1 MNIENF
7 KIERIKRS
15 NIKIA
20 DYNPRFI
27 DEENKEKLKEGIKK
41 FGLVEPL
48 IWNKRTGTLV
58 SGHQRLSIID
68 KIQKNK
74 DYELTVSVIDV
85 NEKDEKILNV
95 QLNNKSMQGE
105 FDIESLGNLSL
116 DYDINISDFGF
127 SDLDIEMMYGANEK
141 FAELLPDTKEVTQ
154 AKRDIEEVK
163 KDRREMMEQYKNEQ
177 SADFYFI
184 VVCKDQKEKDEILT
198 KMNVPIYEQYVTVEM
213 LRRLIENG

>member
-15 NIKIA
+15 DIKIA

-68 KIQKNK
+68 KLKK
-74 DYELTVSVIDV
+74 GDYELTVSVIDV
-85 NEKDEKILNV
+85 DEKDEKILNV

-141 FAELLPDTKEVTQ
+141 FAELLPDTAEVAQ

-163 KDRREMMEQYKNEQ
+163 KDRREMVEQYKNEQ

-213 LRRLIENG
+213 LRRLIKNG

>member
-1 MNIENF
+1 M
-7 KIERIKRS
+7 
-15 NIKIA
+15 A

-68 KIQKNK
+68 KLKK
-74 DYELTVSVIDV
+74 GDYELTVSVIDV
-85 NEKDEKILNV
+85 DEKDEKILNV

-141 FAELLPDTKEVTQ
+141 FAELLPDTAEVAQ

-213 LRRLIENG
+213 LRRLMKNE